1 MSAGGLSRRLRD
13 GGAGSS
19 SASGR
24 RPSSDSGNSC
34 SGAAA
39 VQHSSGLP
47 ASEATLERRGQVGS
61 QRQTISRVICGPTA
75 AKPAAGAW
83 QSWGDVDLDVPQ
95 DPPARCGTQHLCT
108 VLGFADIS
116 LSVRCQGCAAKVV
129 PLPVSI
135 GRCLGAPAGLPRNE
149 SRPSSHG
156 PTSCRP
162 TCEAATLALFR
173 LQPRSERCLEVKCF
187 LTALH
192 VLSKVALRQ
201 ALLFTGL
208 GPPQCHCLPN
218 PKQALPSVPPRLFWC
233 SGLRSE
239 PGWLSH
245 C

>member
-24 RPSSDSGNSC
+24 RPSSDSGNSS

-108 VLGFADIS
+108 VPGFADIS

-129 PLPVSI
+129 PLRLCRCQFPLGDVL
-135 GRCLGAPAGLPRNE
+135 GHLQDCLGTNRGHHLTARLPAGPHAKRLHWR
-149 SRPSSHG
+149 SSG
-156 PTSCRP
+156 CSLVVN
-162 TCEAATLALFR
+162 A
-173 LQPRSERCLEVKCF
+173 
-187 LTALH
+187 
-192 VLSKVALRQ
+192 VLK
-201 ALLFTGL
+201 
-208 GPPQCHCLPN
+208 
-218 PKQALPSVPPRLFWC
+218 
-233 SGLRSE
+233 
-239 PGWLSH
+239 
-245 C
+245 